1 MRSTDDDPPS
11 LSNSLREGE
20 GARGREGGE
29 RMGRK
34 GRTAWGEERR
44 EGEDEGEGGR

>member
-20 GARGREGGE
+20 GARGREGGRGADGKE
-29 RMGRK
+29 GTDGMG
-34 GRTAWGEERR
+34 GGE
-44 EGEDEGEGGR
+44 EGGR